1 VSDNANAGPRQFDFV
16 ATYRNSEDDRRESD
30 TLEIRQSVDGSA
42 DEFIVET
49 TNASVNVGGSSTLEM
64 TITNDAGQ
72 RLTDIEAKLFA
83 ESPISVSDDQAYVD
97 SLDQGESTTI
107 EFGISASGAA
117 MTKSYPVSVDFQYEE
132 PDGDTPVSDTYRLP
146 VSVTNSG
153 GGSSPLT
160 AIIGVA
166 LVAALAIGGYF
177 RFR

>member
-1 VSDNANAGPRQFDFV
+1 
-16 ATYRNSEDDRRESD
+16 
-30 TLEIRQSVDGSA
+30 
-42 DEFIVET
+42 
-49 TNASVNVGGSSTLEM
+49 M